1 MFQLGV
7 VVTVACIALYWLY
20 RAVASAPG
28 RNVPSF
34 VLLVAVLGLL
44 TLLVVHEQVG
54 QQQRTYVPADKP
66 PLVVGIAVDL
76 SLSMLAAPDPRT
88 HPDVKSRLLRVQDTL
103 VTLFDRL
110 AASQANVLTGVTAF
124 TARSEIILAWDPN
137 LAPAREVIAYV
148 LAPDMMTLPGTDLGA
163 AVEGLLPL
171 FDLLPSA
178 YREKDTRRVA
188 IVVSDGEGTVTQR
201 DLRRALDGLR
211 ARGVEVVSLQAGLFG
226 VPEGIPSYDDA
237 GGFLG
242 FQDVGGQT
250 YTTPDARAMQMIAGE
265 AKPGLYVRAEDPQ
278 AASKIDDFLGVSL
291 GAASGVERLQLL
303 ILWVLWGMTVLIMA
317 RLLLSLVPQASFRR
331 IHRRSA
337 AAATGDRH
345 QESDVGPSVRV
356 FRHGST
362 LPLRGNPA
370 RR

>member
-1 MFQLGV
+1 MFQLGA
-7 VVTVACIALYWLY
+7 VVTIACIALYWLY

-34 VLLVAVLGLL
+34 ALLIAVLAML
-44 TLLVVHEQVG
+44 TLLVVHERLG
-54 QQQRTYVPADKP
+54 QQQRTYAPADKP
-66 PLVVGIAVDL
+66 PIVVAIAVDL

-88 HPDVKSRLLRVQDTL
+88 HPDVKSRLVRVQNAL
-103 VTLFDRL
+103 VTLLDRL

-148 LAPDMMTLPGTDLGA
+148 LAPDILTLPGTDLGA

-171 FDLLPSA
+171 FDFLPSA
-178 YREKDTRRVA
+178 YREKDTRKVA
-188 IVVSDGEGTVTQR
+188 IVVSDGEATVEQV
-201 DLRRALDGLR
+201 DLPRALDGLR

-265 AKPGLYVRAEDPQ
+265 GKTGLYVRAEDPQ
-278 AASKIDDFLGVSL
+278 AAAKIYEFLGVPPS
-291 GAASGVERLQLL
+291 AESGIERLRLL
-303 ILWVLWGMTVLIMA
+303 IVWVLWGMSVLIVA
-317 RLLLSLVPQASFRR
+317 RLLLSSVPQAVFRR
-331 IHRRSA
+331 IHSRSA
-337 AAATGDRH
+337 AAAAGDGR
-345 QESDVGPSVRV
+345 QGA
-356 FRHGST
+356 GS
-362 LPLRGNPA
+362 LHV
-370 RR
+370 